1 MTTLLALDPG
11 VRYPACALFADRELV
26 SASRVKLPGNIAKL
40 NMGERVRR
48 IGNLIHEWVV
58 GVLIDVPLDR
68 LVYEVPQIYR
78 QGKSKGDPND
88 LIPLA
93 LLSGYVSGRWPS
105 TEVCG
110 LKPRE
115 WCGQLPKL
123 TKGDPWTSPRGE
135 LVARRLDAAER
146 ACIVSSHDAIDAVGI
161 GLHDLERLRRRV
173 LPGAV

>member
-1 MTTLLALDPG
+1 MATLLALDPG
-11 VRYPACALFADRELV
+11 IRYPACALFADRELV
-26 SASRVKLPGNIAKL
+26 SASRISLPGKLTKL
-40 NMGERVRR
+40 NMAERVRH
-48 IGNLIHEWVV
+48 IGNLLYGWVT

-68 LVYEVPQIYR
+68 IVYEVPQIYSR
-78 QGKSKGDPND
+78 RKSKGDPND

-93 LLSGYVSGRWPS
+93 MVAGYLSGRFPN
-105 TEVCG
+105 TQAHG

-115 WCGQLPKL
+115 WCGQLPKV
-123 TKGDPWTSPRGE
+123 TKGDPWASPRGE